1 MSEITTSNEKETIK
15 IGDNGGFFDS
25 IVRPMFQSGHEG
37 ELHTWLK
44 DMSLIRSSLSCS
56 NPDCNERNLTWHS
69 ARVVDRFSWKCL
81 ICRKN
86 YAIRDSSFF
95 HSVKCDFKTALELI
109 LGWCQN
115 IPPKTIASITNTKDF
130 NARKVYERCTK
141 IADTWVMSHINEYL
155 FGGPGKVLVI
165 YEYPGGNMLQDGIE
179 IVKTKKRNN
188 SPTILCI
195 IEANNIPPKMWFHI
209 MQTMPEQINH
219 KNDDT
224 FNDIKKKDN
233 TFDEAIDVIKR
244 HILPGS
250 FIVAN
255 KNSKCFNFNAIVE
268 LKNYQTF
275 SIDVLEQ
282 FDNNDTQK
290 LRDNLATIWQS
301 AVDICEDVLE
311 SQKSQGQSIISS
323 YLWRQKFYFQ
333 NMLHQIA
340 DEYRFK

>member
-188 SPTILCI
+188 SPTILY
-195 IEANNIPPKMWFHI
+195 
-209 MQTMPEQINH
+209 
-219 KNDDT
+219 
-224 FNDIKKKDN
+224 N